1 MIEVDCGKLMHTQTQ
16 TGRHTHTQVEKER
29 EVRGEGIKMERE
41 EVMKEGKSFRER
53 QLTGVFLHDCSC

>member
-1 MIEVDCGKLMHTQTQ
+1 MGNCCTH
-16 TGRHTHTQVEKER
+16 RHRQADTYTQVEKER

-53 QLTGVFLHDCSC
+53 QLTGLFLHDCSC